1 MDSTVTL
8 ALMTR
13 MICCTARLMTARPS
27 VGSSNRAATSAR
39 YSKSASSRRTAM
51 LRDFLPIGALQ
62 FAALDD
68 GQKEFGLID
77 GFGVEANR
85 LAVNICLR
93 VHGRRRLKQ
102 RVPATLGGV
111 GQRGGP
117 GRRRLIE
124 ARAQARCHAAVVSAI
139 SRMGERVV
147 PALANRQAH
156 AASVLASRESFSR
169 TATRTS
175 PEIVE
180 PFASAITRSLRSIS
194 AGMVRVTWLLFGC
207 VFFAMSRMI
216 ALHRIACQEKSCVN
230 AKKLQR
236 IAAVGLAV
244 DWGPDGQA

>member
-1 MDSTVTL
+1 
-8 ALMTR
+8 
-13 MICCTARLMTARPS
+13 S
-27 VGSSNRAATSAR
+27 VGSSRRAATSAR
-39 YSKSASSRRTAM
+39 YSKSCSSRRTAM

-68 GQKEFGLID
+68 GEQVLRGL
-77 GFGVEANR
+77 NR
-85 LAVNICLR
+85 RFRQRKLAVLVR
-93 VHGRRRLKQ
+93 VTEDHRRRLQQ
-102 RVPATLGGV
+102 RVPATLGGI
-111 GQRGGP
+111 GQRGGR

-124 ARAQARCHAAVVSAI
+124 ALAQARAHTAVGSAA
-139 SRMGERVV
+139 SRIMGERFV

-180 PFASAITRSLRSIS
+180 PLASAITRSLRSIS

-244 DWGPDGQA
+244 DWGPDGEA